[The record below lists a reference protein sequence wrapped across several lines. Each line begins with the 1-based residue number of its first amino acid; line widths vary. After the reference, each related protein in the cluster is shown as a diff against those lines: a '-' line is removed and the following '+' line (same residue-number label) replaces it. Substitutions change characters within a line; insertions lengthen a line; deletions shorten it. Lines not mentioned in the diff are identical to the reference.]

1 MRFLALLLVACVSSA
16 RADDKPPGLLGV
28 PVKDIDGKATTL
40 GAVKGGKAWLIVN
53 VASQCGYTRQYAGLQ
68 SLYDNYK
75 AKGLVVAGFPCND
88 FGGQEPGSEKEIK
101 KFCKTNFKVKFPMSA
116 KVAIKGD
123 DAHPLFEKLTGKD
136 AGHPGP
142 VGWNF
147 NKFLVGADGKLI
159 ARFGSDVEPD
169 SEELEKAIEK
179 ALKP

>member
-101 KFCKTNFKVKFPMSA
+101 KFCKTNFKVTFPMYA

-136 AGHPGP
+136 P
-142 VGWNF
+142 VATI
-147 NKFLVGADGKLI
+147 K
-159 ARFGSDVEPD
+159 
-169 SEELEKAIEK
+169 SEIGRAHV
-179 ALKP
+179 